1 MVVAEHVAARRTAES
16 SAAAA
21 RLPSPFPRRS
31 RRLSLS
37 GGRSGALAPRRLDS
51 DGELPLTPSS
61 LFRPPHG
68 ASAHGRHLPPRLRG
82 GVETDVRSWSR

>member
-1 MVVAEHVAARRTAES
+1 MVVVEHAAARRTAES
-16 SAAAA
+16 SVAAA

-37 GGRSGALAPRRLDS
+37 SGRSGALAPRRLDS
-51 DGELPLTPSS
+51 DGELPLPPSS

-68 ASAHGRHLPPRLRG
+68 AHGRHLPPWPRG
-82 GVETDVRSWSR
+82 GVETDARSWSR